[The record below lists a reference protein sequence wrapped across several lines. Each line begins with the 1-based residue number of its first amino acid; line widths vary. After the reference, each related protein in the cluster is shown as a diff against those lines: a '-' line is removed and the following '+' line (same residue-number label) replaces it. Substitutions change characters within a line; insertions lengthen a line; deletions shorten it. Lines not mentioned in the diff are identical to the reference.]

1 MTCGGPVATQD
12 HAFVIRYKPPRQ
24 PHHLKATSRRWNA
37 APVSSRINLPL
48 TWAAWLE
55 TAGPK
60 RCITWIAETCDE
72 IAIRDIPT
80 WRFWIKMGS
89 LFRDIAAALPAYNEM
104 PSDDVPR
111 PRSNEQL
118 APPLS

>member
-1 MTCGGPVATQD
+1 MSEPA
-12 HAFVIRYKPPRQ
+12 VIQ
-24 PHHLKATSRRWNA
+24 TLA
-37 APVSSRINLPL
+37 V
-48 TWAAWLE
+48 WLE

-104 PSDDVPR
+104 PTDDVPR
-111 PRSNEQL
+111 PRPNDCASCRHRQL
-118 APPLS
+118 KSRGGPPGILDL